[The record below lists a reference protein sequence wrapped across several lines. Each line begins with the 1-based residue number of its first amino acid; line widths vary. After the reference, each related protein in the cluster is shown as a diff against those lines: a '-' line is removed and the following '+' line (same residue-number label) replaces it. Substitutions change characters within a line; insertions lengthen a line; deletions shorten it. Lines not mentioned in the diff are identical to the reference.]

1 VVLQLLIIL
10 AQRVTFVWKEQQPR
24 QRLAVILI
32 YLLICIRHYLTLKEH
47 QHFEGVELLLDMI
60 LFWVP
65 GIKVVGQMKLMILD
79 SKLLMTPQDFGRRD
93 ISSL

>member
-1 VVLQLLIIL
+1 
-10 AQRVTFVWKEQQPR
+10 
-24 QRLAVILI
+24 
-32 YLLICIRHYLTLKEH
+32 
-47 QHFEGVELLLDMI
+47 LDMI
-60 LFWVP
+60 LFWVL